1 MSSPAPTPTPP
12 TGSPTPS
19 PHATPPAAGA
29 TDEPQAPPATHASPA
44 THTVR
49 AAEPANPAGT
59 ANPANRADPVS
70 PVRTAKPVDAAEE
83 RRQRRFA
90 LIGGSLGNLV
100 EWYDW
105 FIYASFAIYFADSFF
120 PGDNPTT
127 KLMNTAGIFAV
138 GFLMR
143 PVGGWV
149 LGRAADRH
157 GRKSALTLTVTMMS
171 VAALLIAIA
180 PTYDQ
185 AGYGGA
191 LVLLLAR
198 LLQGMSIGGEYAA
211 SATYLTEA
219 SARHRRGLGSSFQ
232 YVSMTCGQL
241 LGLGILITLQHT
253 LTKGQLE
260 SWGWRIPFL
269 LGTVFAV
276 VVYWLRRRLTETQA
290 FQEKSVDGPDDGAG
304 TLKVLW
310 QHRRQAGLV
319 MALTLGGTVAY
330 YTYTTYLT
338 KYLIGSAGMPK
349 NTATLVSF
357 TALAVFAVLQPFAG
371 ALSDRIG
378 RRPLLITF
386 AVGCTVGTYPI
397 MTALGSASSYWP
409 ALGLSLIALVVVTGY
424 TSINA
429 AVKAELFPT
438 RVRALGVALPYAI
451 ANALFGGT
459 AEYVALW
466 FKNSG
471 HESMFFWYV
480 SGCALVSLVTYL
492 LMPDTR
498 NVALSRAEEAADD
511 PSPTETSH
519 PADALAPGGAATT
532 AAPTAEAV
540 ATEAATAEAKAK
552 AEIGGLRSAGAP

>member
-1 MSSPAPTPTPP
+1 MS
-12 TGSPTPS
+12 PS
-19 PHATPPAAGA
+19 AALPRKPSG
-29 TDEPQAPPATHASPA
+29 DE
-44 THTVR
+44 R
-49 AAEPANPAGT
+49 A
-59 ANPANRADPVS
+59 
-70 PVRTAKPVDAAEE
+70 K
-83 RRQRRFA
+83 RRLA

-105 FIYASFAIYFADSFF
+105 FVYATFAIYFADSFF

-127 KLMNTAGIFAV
+127 QLMNTAGIFAV

-143 PVGGWV
+143 PVGGWI

-157 GRKSALTLTVTMMS
+157 GRKSALTLTVAMMS
-171 VAALLIAIA
+171 VAALLISVA
-180 PTYDQ
+180 PTYGQ
-185 AGYGGA
+185 AGYVGA

-219 SARHRRGLGSSFQ
+219 SARGRRGLGSSMQ

-241 LGLGILITLQHT
+241 LGLGILITLQQT
-253 LTKGQLE
+253 LSAPQLS
-260 SWGWRIPFL
+260 SWGWRIPFV
-269 LGTVFAV
+269 LGALFAV
-276 VVYWLRRRLTETQA
+276 VVFWLRRRLEETEA
-290 FQEKSVDGPDDGAG
+290 FTEQSAGRGRDDARG
-304 TLKVLW
+304 TLKALW
-310 QHRRQAGLV
+310 EHRRQAGLV

-338 KYLIGSAGMPK
+338 KYLIGSAGMAK
-349 NTATLVSF
+349 ATATLVSF
-357 TALAVFAVLQPFAG
+357 TSLTVFAVLQPFAG

-397 MTALGSASSYWP
+397 MTALRSASSYWS
-409 ALGLSLIALVVVTGY
+409 ALGLSLLALVIVTGY

-438 RVRALGVALPYAI
+438 RVRALGVALPYGI

-466 FKNSG
+466 FKDAG
-471 HESMFFWYV
+471 HETMFFWYV
-480 SGCALVSLVTYL
+480 SGCALISLVTYV

-498 NVALSRAEEAADD
+498 DAALSRAE
-511 PSPTETSH
+511 
-519 PADALAPGGAATT
+519 ADAAP
-532 AAPTAEAV
+532 EAGSLPPV
-540 ATEAATAEAKAK
+540 AT
-552 AEIGGLRSAGAP
+552 AG

>member
-1 MSSPAPTPTPP
+1 MSSSAVTPEPP
-12 TGSPTPS
+12 PR
-19 PHATPPAAGA
+19 
-29 TDEPQAPPATHASPA
+29 DE
-44 THTVR
+44 R
-49 AAEPANPAGT
+49 A
-59 ANPANRADPVS
+59 
-70 PVRTAKPVDAAEE
+70 
-83 RRQRRFA
+83 RRRLA

-105 FIYASFAIYFADSFF
+105 FVYASFAIYFADSFF

-127 KLMNTAGIFAV
+127 QLMNTAGIFAV

-171 VAALLIAIA
+171 VAALLIAVA
-180 PTYDQ
+180 PTYGQ
-185 AGYGGA
+185 AGYFGA
-191 LVLLLAR
+191 LVLLIAR

-219 SARHRRGLGSSFQ
+219 SARDRRGLGSSFQ

-241 LGLGILITLQHT
+241 LGLGILITMQHT
-253 LTKGQLE
+253 LTPAQL
-260 SWGWRIPFL
+260 SGWGWRIPFVVGAL
-269 LGTVFAV
+269 FAV
-276 VVYWLRRRLTETQA
+276 VVFWLRRRLQETDAFTE
-290 FQEKSVDGPDDGAG
+290 ESSSDGVARDDSPRGS
-304 TLKVLW
+304 LKALW

-338 KYLIGSAGMPK
+338 KYLVGSAGMAK
-349 NTATLVSF
+349 TTATLVSF
-357 TALAVFAVLQPFAG
+357 TALTLFAVLQPFAG
-371 ALSDRIG
+371 MLSDRIG

-397 MTALGSASSYWP
+397 MTALGSADSYWP
-409 ALGLSLIALVVVTGY
+409 ALGLSLLALVIVTGY

-438 RVRALGVALPYAI
+438 HVRALGVALPYAI

-466 FKNSG
+466 FKSGG
-471 HESMFFWYV
+471 HEKMFFWYV
-480 SGCALVSLVTYL
+480 SGCALVSLVTYV

-498 NVALSRAEEAADD
+498 NAALSRAEAASDGGPRGDD
-511 PSPTETSH
+511 DGPSVK
-519 PADALAPGGAATT
+519 AAAGAA
-532 AAPTAEAV
+532 
-540 ATEAATAEAKAK
+540 
-552 AEIGGLRSAGAP
+552 R

>member
-1 MSSPAPTPTPP
+1 MPGSTPQ
-12 TGSPTPS
+12 
-19 PHATPPAAGA
+19 
-29 TDEPQAPPATHASPA
+29 DLRQ
-44 THTVR
+44 
-49 AAEPANPAGT
+49 
-59 ANPANRADPVS
+59 
-70 PVRTAKPVDAAEE
+70 K
-83 RRQRRFA
+83 RRLA
-90 LIGGSLGNLV
+90 LVGGSLGNLV

-105 FIYASFAIYFADSFF
+105 FVYASFAIYFADSFF

-127 KLMNTAGIFAV
+127 QLMNTAGIFAV

-171 VAALLIAIA
+171 VAALLIAAA
-180 PTYDQ
+180 PTYGQ
-185 AGYGGA
+185 AGYFGA
-191 LVLLLAR
+191 VVLLLAR

-219 SARHRRGLGSSFQ
+219 SARNRRGLGSSFQ

-241 LGLGILITLQHT
+241 LGLGMLITMQHT
-253 LTKGQLE
+253 LTTAQLE

-269 LGTVFAV
+269 LGALFAV
-276 VVYWLRRRLTETQA
+276 VVFWLRRRLQETDA
-290 FQEKSVDGPDDGAG
+290 FAEEASGEGGHDARG
-304 TLKVLW
+304 TLKALW

-338 KYLIGSAGMPK
+338 KYLVGSAGMAK
-349 NTATLVSF
+349 TTATLVSF
-357 TALAVFAVLQPFAG
+357 TALALFAVLQPFAG
-371 ALSDRIG
+371 MLSDRIG

-397 MTALGSASSYWP
+397 MTALGSASSYWS
-409 ALGLSLIALVVVTGY
+409 ALGLSLLALVIVTGY

-438 RVRALGVALPYAI
+438 RIRALGVALPYAI

-466 FKNSG
+466 FKDSG
-471 HESMFFWYV
+471 HETGFFWYV
-480 SGCALVSLVTYL
+480 SGCALISLVTYV

-498 NVALSRAEEAADD
+498 DVALSRVEAEADSAQGRASAADPVD
-511 PSPTETSH
+511 
-519 PADALAPGGAATT
+519 
-532 AAPTAEAV
+532 V
-540 ATEAATAEAKAK
+540 
-552 AEIGGLRSAGAP
+552 LR

>member
-1 MSSPAPTPTPP
+1 MPGTPP
-12 TGSPTPS
+12 E
-19 PHATPPAAGA
+19 
-29 TDEPQAPPATHASPA
+29 DL
-44 THTVR
+44 R
-49 AAEPANPAGT
+49 A
-59 ANPANRADPVS
+59 
-70 PVRTAKPVDAAEE
+70 K
-83 RRQRRFA
+83 RRLA
-90 LIGGSLGNLV
+90 LVGGSLGNLV

-105 FIYASFAIYFADSFF
+105 FVYASFAIYFADSFF

-127 KLMNTAGIFAV
+127 QLMNTAGIFAV

-171 VAALLIAIA
+171 VAALLIALA
-180 PTYDQ
+180 PTYGQ
-185 AGYGGA
+185 AGYFGA
-191 LVLLLAR
+191 VVLLLAR

-211 SATYLTEA
+211 SATYLVEA
-219 SARHRRGLGSSFQ
+219 SARNRRGLGSSFQ
-232 YVSMTCGQL
+232 YVSMTCGQI
-241 LGLGILITLQHT
+241 LGLGILITMQHT
-253 LTKGQLE
+253 LTTAQLE
-260 SWGWRIPFL
+260 SWGWRIPF
-269 LGTVFAV
+269 VFGAIFALV
-276 VVYWLRRRLTETQA
+276 VFWLRRRLEETDAFTEETGGA
-290 FQEKSVDGPDDGAG
+290 TGHDDSSRG

-338 KYLIGSAGMPK
+338 KYLVGSAGMAK

-357 TALAVFAVLQPFAG
+357 TALTVFAVLQPLAG
-371 ALSDRIG
+371 MLSDRIG

-397 MTALGSASSYWP
+397 MTALGSASSYWG
-409 ALGLSLIALVVVTGY
+409 ALGLSLLALVMITGY

-466 FKNSG
+466 FKDSG
-471 HESMFFWYV
+471 HETMFFWYV
-480 SGCALVSLVTYL
+480 SGCALVSLIAYV

-498 NVALSRAEEAADD
+498 NAALSRAE
-511 PSPTETSH
+511 TE
-519 PADALAPGGAATT
+519 ADADGARGAA
-532 AAPTAEAV
+532 AAPVEAV
-540 ATEAATAEAKAK
+540 
-552 AEIGGLRSAGAP
+552 R

>member
-1 MSSPAPTPTPP
+1 MS
-12 TGSPTPS
+12 PS
-19 PHATPPAAGA
+19 
-29 TDEPQAPPATHASPA
+29 
-44 THTVR
+44 HTVR
-49 AAEPANPAGT
+49 PQPPGGE
-59 ANPANRADPVS
+59 RA
-70 PVRTAKPVDAAEE
+70 
-83 RRQRRFA
+83 RRRLA

-105 FIYASFAIYFADSFF
+105 FVYASFAVYFADDFF
-120 PGDNPTT
+120 PGSDSTA

-143 PVGGWV
+143 PVGGWL

-171 VAALLIAIA
+171 AAAVLIAVA

-185 AGYGGA
+185 AGYLGA
-191 LVLLLAR
+191 VVLLFAR

-219 SARHRRGLGSSFQ
+219 SAPNRRGLGSSFQ

-241 LGLGILITLQHT
+241 LGLGILIVMQHT
-253 LTKGQLE
+253 LGNAQLH
-260 SWGWRIPFL
+260 SWGWRVPFL
-269 LGTVFAV
+269 LGAALAAV
-276 VVYWLRRRLTETQA
+276 VLWLRRRLPETEA
-290 FQEKSVDGPDDGAG
+290 FTAETADGDRTGTRG
-304 TLKVLW
+304 TLRSLW
-310 QHRRQAGLV
+310 EHRRQAGLV

-338 KYLIGSAGMPK
+338 KYLIGSAGLSK

-357 TALAVFAVLQPFAG
+357 TALAVFAAVQPLAG
-371 ALSDRIG
+371 LLSDRIG

-386 AVGCTVGTYPI
+386 ALGCTVGTYPL
-397 MTALGSASSYWP
+397 MTALGSASDYWS
-409 ALGLSLIALVVVTGY
+409 ALGLSLVALLIVTGY

-438 RVRALGVALPYAI
+438 RIRALGVALPYAL

-459 AEYVALW
+459 AEYIALW

-471 HESMFFWYV
+471 HESGFFWYV
-480 SGCALVSLVTYL
+480 SGCALVSLVTYV

-498 NVALSRAEEAADD
+498 RVVLSPERT
-511 PSPTETSH
+511 P
-519 PADALAPGGAATT
+519 
-532 AAPTAEAV
+532 AAPARAEAV
-540 ATEAATAEAKAK
+540 
-552 AEIGGLRSAGAP
+552 R

>member
-1 MSSPAPTPTPP
+1 MSA
-12 TGSPTPS
+12 
-19 PHATPPAAGA
+19 
-29 TDEPQAPPATHASPA
+29 PATAPASPS
-44 THTVR
+44 R
-49 AAEPANPAGT
+49 
-59 ANPANRADPVS
+59 
-70 PVRTAKPVDAAEE
+70 EE
-83 RRQRRFA
+83 RGKRRTA

-105 FIYASFAIYFADSFF
+105 FVYASFALYFADSFF

-127 KLMNTAGIFAV
+127 QLMNTAGIFAV

-143 PVGGWV
+143 PVGGWI

-171 VAALLIAIA
+171 AAALLIAVA
-180 PTYDQ
+180 PTYGQ
-185 AGYGGA
+185 AGYFGA

-198 LLQGMSIGGEYAA
+198 LLQGLSIGGEYAA

-219 SARHRRGLGSSFQ
+219 SAPGRRGLGSSFQ

-253 LTKGQLE
+253 LTTAQLE
-260 SWGWRIPFL
+260 SWGWRIPF
-269 LGTVFAV
+269 VFGALFAGV
-276 VVYWLRRRLTETQA
+276 VFWLRRRLQETDA
-290 FQEKSVDGPDDGAG
+290 FTQEQSAAAAGGARDDSARG
-304 TLKVLW
+304 TLKALW
-310 QHRRQAGLV
+310 QHRRQAALV

-338 KYLIGSAGMPK
+338 KYLVGSAGMPK
-349 NTATLVSF
+349 TTATLVSF
-357 TALAVFAVLQPFAG
+357 TALILFAALQPFAG
-371 ALSDRIG
+371 MLSDRIG

-397 MTALGSASSYWP
+397 MTALGSATSYWS
-409 ALGLSLIALVVVTGY
+409 ALGLSLLALVIVTGY

-438 RVRALGVALPYAI
+438 RVRALGVALPYAV

-466 FKNSG
+466 FKDGG
-471 HESMFFWYV
+471 HEEMFFWYV
-480 SGCALVSLVTYL
+480 SGCALVSLVTYV

-498 NVALSRAEEAADD
+498 HAALSPAEEA
-511 PSPTETSH
+511 E
-519 PADALAPGGAATT
+519 PATGTRPKLGEP
-532 AAPTAEAV
+532 V
-540 ATEAATAEAKAK
+540 
-552 AEIGGLRSAGAP
+552 

>member
-1 MSSPAPTPTPP
+1 MP
-12 TGSPTPS
+12 
-19 PHATPPAAGA
+19 
-29 TDEPQAPPATHASPA
+29 ASP
-44 THTVR
+44 
-49 AAEPANPAGT
+49 PG
-59 ANPANRADPVS
+59 D
-70 PVRTAKPVDAAEE
+70 E
-83 RRQRRFA
+83 RGKRRLA
-90 LIGGSLGNLV
+90 LVGGSLGNLV

-105 FIYASFAIYFADSFF
+105 FVYASFAIYFADSFF

-127 KLMNTAGIFAV
+127 QLMNTAGIFAV

-143 PVGGWV
+143 PVGGWI

-171 VAALLIAIA
+171 VAALLIAVA
-180 PTYDQ
+180 PTYGQ
-185 AGYGGA
+185 AGYFGA

-219 SARHRRGLGSSFQ
+219 SARNRRGLGSSFQ

-241 LGLGILITLQHT
+241 LGLGVLITLQHT
-253 LTKGQLE
+253 LTTAQLE
-260 SWGWRIPFL
+260 SWGWRLPFL
-269 LGTVFAV
+269 LGALFAV
-276 VVYWLRRRLTETQA
+276 VVFWLRRRLQETDA
-290 FQEKSVDGPDDGAG
+290 FKEESSAPGEDAHDDSTRG
-304 TLKVLW
+304 TLKALW
-310 QHRRQAGLV
+310 QYRRQAGLV

-338 KYLIGSAGMPK
+338 KYLVGSAGMEK
-349 NTATLVSF
+349 TTATLVSF
-357 TALAVFAVLQPFAG
+357 TALTLFAVLQPFAG
-371 ALSDRIG
+371 MLSDRIG

-397 MTALGSASSYWP
+397 MTALGSASSYWS
-409 ALGLSLIALVVVTGY
+409 ALGLSLLALVIITGY

-471 HESMFFWYV
+471 HETMFFWYV
-480 SGCALVSLVTYL
+480 SGCALISLVTYV

-498 NVALSRAEEAADD
+498 NAALSRAEAEAGGDAGQERPAAAPAEAA
-511 PSPTETSH
+511 
-519 PADALAPGGAATT
+519 
-532 AAPTAEAV
+532 
-540 ATEAATAEAKAK
+540 
-552 AEIGGLRSAGAP
+552 R

>member
-1 MSSPAPTPTPP
+1 MSSSVVMPAQPP
-12 TGSPTPS
+12 G
-19 PHATPPAAGA
+19 
-29 TDEPQAPPATHASPA
+29 D
-44 THTVR
+44 
-49 AAEPANPAGT
+49 
-59 ANPANRADPVS
+59 
-70 PVRTAKPVDAAEE
+70 E
-83 RRQRRFA
+83 RRKRRLA
-90 LIGGSLGNLV
+90 LVGGSLGNLV

-105 FIYASFAIYFADSFF
+105 FVYASFAIYFADSFF

-127 KLMNTAGIFAV
+127 QLMNTAGIFAV

-143 PVGGWV
+143 PVGGWI

-171 VAALLIAIA
+171 VAALLIAVA
-180 PTYDQ
+180 PTYGQ
-185 AGYGGA
+185 AGYFGA

-219 SARHRRGLGSSFQ
+219 SARNRRGLGSSFQ

-253 LTKGQLE
+253 LTTAQLE
-260 SWGWRIPFL
+260 SWGWRLPFV
-269 LGTVFAV
+269 LGALFAV
-276 VVYWLRRRLTETQA
+276 IVFWLRRRLQETDA
-290 FQEKSVDGPDDGAG
+290 FKEESASAETGGEAHDDSTRG
-304 TLKVLW
+304 TLKALW
-310 QHRRQAGLV
+310 QYRRQAGLV

-338 KYLIGSAGMPK
+338 KYLVGSAGMEK
-349 NTATLVSF
+349 TTATLVSF
-357 TALAVFAVLQPFAG
+357 TALTLFAVLQPFAG
-371 ALSDRIG
+371 MLSDRIG

-397 MTALGSASSYWP
+397 MTALGSASSYWS
-409 ALGLSLIALVVVTGY
+409 ALGLSLLALVIITGY

-471 HESMFFWYV
+471 HETMFFWYV
-480 SGCALVSLVTYL
+480 SGCALISLVTYV

-498 NVALSRAEEAADD
+498 NAALSRAE
-511 PSPTETSH
+511 
-519 PADALAPGGAATT
+519 
-532 AAPTAEAV
+532 AEADGER
-540 ATEAATAEAKAK
+540 AGDGDGK
-552 AEIGGLRSAGAP
+552 GDPGRSAGAPAAAAR

>member
-1 MSSPAPTPTPP
+1 MSSSSAPT
-12 TGSPTPS
+12 
-19 PHATPPAAGA
+19 
-29 TDEPQAPPATHASPA
+29 
-44 THTVR
+44 
-49 AAEPANPAGT
+49 
-59 ANPANRADPVS
+59 VS
-70 PVRTAKPVDAAEE
+70 PPGDL
-83 RRQRRFA
+83 RRKRRLA
-90 LIGGSLGNLV
+90 LVGGSLGNLV

-105 FIYASFAIYFADSFF
+105 FVYASFAIYFADSFF

-127 KLMNTAGIFAV
+127 QLMNTAGIFAV

-143 PVGGWV
+143 PVGGWI
-149 LGRAADRH
+149 LGRAADRK

-171 VAALLIAIA
+171 VAALLIAVA

-185 AGYGGA
+185 TGYLGA
-191 LVLLLAR
+191 VVLLLAR
-198 LLQGMSIGGEYAA
+198 LLQGLSIGGEYAA

-219 SARHRRGLGSSFQ
+219 SARNRRGLGSSFQ

-241 LGLGILITLQHT
+241 LGLGILISLQH
-253 LTKGQLE
+253 LLSAPQLE
-260 SWGWRIPFL
+260 SWGWRIPFVVGAL
-269 LGTVFAV
+269 FAV
-276 VVYWLRRRLTETQA
+276 VVFWLRRRLQETDAFTE
-290 FQEKSVDGPDDGAG
+290 ESGAGGHASRRG
-304 TLKVLW
+304 TLKDLW

-338 KYLIGSAGMPK
+338 KYLIGSAGMEK

-357 TALAVFAVLQPFAG
+357 TALILFAVLQPFAG
-371 ALSDRIG
+371 LLSDRIG

-386 AVGCTVGTYPI
+386 AIGCTVGTYPI
-397 MTALGSASSYWP
+397 MTALGSVSSYWP
-409 ALGLSLIALVVVTGY
+409 ALGLSLLALVIVTGY

-466 FKNSG
+466 FKDSG
-471 HESMFFWYV
+471 LETMFFWYV
-480 SGCALVSLVTYL
+480 SGCALISLVTYV

-498 NVALSRAEEAADD
+498 DAALSRAEAGSDAGSDAGSERGGPAAEPAPAEAA
-511 PSPTETSH
+511 
-519 PADALAPGGAATT
+519 
-532 AAPTAEAV
+532 
-540 ATEAATAEAKAK
+540 
-552 AEIGGLRSAGAP
+552 R